1 MWKSRLRARACNGQ
15 GAPRLGG
22 GEEMGLLCDCDWTEG
37 MGPGTG
43 DRGPGVRASRRVWV
57 RVSPRYK
64 KEFAMPPE
72 TSQAWINAKVA
83 KSQA

>member
-1 MWKSRLRARACNGQ
+1 MRLRLDRGH
-15 GAPRLGG
+15 GAG
-22 GEEMGLLCDCDWTEG
+22 DW
-37 MGPGTG
+37 GPGL
-43 DRGPGVRASRRVWV
+43 RASRRVWV

-72 TSQAWINAKVA
+72 TSQAWINAKVV